1 MKEFYAV
8 ILAGGKGTRFW
19 PLSRAQKPK
28 QLIDITGRG
37 SMLRLTFER
46 LAAFVPP
53 ERVLLL
59 TIEDLKPA
67 ISSELPEVAEEN
79 IFLEP
84 VGRNT
89 GPSLAVASSLV
100 HHRGGDAPMLC
111 CPADHLIGEE
121 EEFRSLIGAAAK
133 VAAERDTLITFGVK
147 PDNPAT
153 GYGYI
158 EAGKRVEERDG
169 RSFFTVKRFH
179 EKPDLEKARNYLR
192 NESFYW
198 NSGIFVWRP
207 SVFLSAWKRYVPESV
222 ESLSEISRS
231 LGTDRMDETVASAYP
246 RLPSI
251 SVDYAVLEKAENVLV
266 APAVLNWSD
275 VGSWDALFDIL
286 PGDGSE
292 NIGVGYTKVLDSH
305 GNLLFNPEGT
315 TVAVGVEDM
324 IVVVDGTNVLVCKRG
339 HSQKVK
345 SILERIE
352 KDGRTDLL

>member
-1 MKEFYAV
+1 MEELYAV

-19 PLSRAQKPK
+19 PLSRALRPK

-46 LAAFVPP
+46 LAAIVPP

-59 TIEDLKPA
+59 TTEDLSPS
-67 ISSELPEVAEEN
+67 ISSELPELKEEN
-79 IFLEP
+79 IFCEP

-100 HHRGGDAPMLC
+100 RHRGGDTPMLC

-121 EEFRSLIGAAAK
+121 QEFRYLVEAAAK
-133 VAAERDTLITFGVK
+133 VAAERDSLITFGVK

-158 EAGKRVEERDG
+158 EAGKRAEERDN
-169 RSFFTVKRFH
+169 RPFFTVERFH
-179 EKPDLEKARNYLR
+179 EKPDLEKARDYLR
-192 NESFYW
+192 NGTFYW

-207 SVFLSAWKRYVPESV
+207 SVFLSAWERYMPESV
-222 ESLSEISRS
+222 ESLNEISRS
-231 LGTDRMDETVASAYP
+231 LGTASMDETVATFYP
-246 RLPSI
+246 LLPSI

-266 APAVLNWSD
+266 APAALKWSD

-286 PGDGSE
+286 PDDGSE
-292 NIGVGYTKVLDSH
+292 NAGVGYTKVLDSQ

-315 TVAVGVEDM
+315 TVLVGVEDM
-324 IVVVDGTNVLVCKRG
+324 IIAVDGTDVLVCKRG
-339 HSQKVK
+339 HSQKVRN
-345 SILERIE
+345 ILEKIE

>member
-1 MKEFYAV
+1 MDKFYAV

-19 PLSRAQKPK
+19 PLSRARRPK

-59 TIEDLKPA
+59 TTEDLKPA
-67 ISSELPEVAEEN
+67 ISNELPEVAEEN

-84 VGRNT
+84 MGRNT
-89 GPSLAVASSLV
+89 GPALAVASSIV
-100 HHRGGDAPMLC
+100 RHRDGDAPMLC
-111 CPADHLIGEE
+111 CPADHLIGDE
-121 EEFRSLIGAAAK
+121 EEFRGLIGAAVK

-158 EAGKRVEERDG
+158 EAGKRAEERDG
-169 RSFFTVKRFH
+169 RPFFTVERFH
-179 EKPDLEKARNYLR
+179 EKPDLEKARNYMR

-207 SVFLSAWKRYVPESV
+207 SVFLSAWERFMPESV
-222 ESLSEISRS
+222 ESLNRISRS
-231 LGTDRMDETVASAYP
+231 LGTDRMDETVASFYP

-266 APAVLNWSD
+266 APALLKWSD
-275 VGSWDALFDIL
+275 VGSWDSLFDIL
-286 PGDGSE
+286 PVDGSE
-292 NIGVGYTKVLDSH
+292 NIGVGYTKMLDSK
-305 GNLLFNPEGT
+305 GNLLFNPDGT

-324 IVVVDGTNVLVCKRG
+324 IVVVDGTDVLICKRG
-339 HSQKVK
+339 HSQKVRN
-345 SILERIE
+345 ILEKIE

>member
-1 MKEFYAV
+1 MEELYAV
-8 ILAGGKGTRFW
+8 ILAGGRGTRFW
-19 PLSRAQKPK
+19 PLSRANRPK

-53 ERVLLL
+53 ERILLL
-59 TIEDLKPA
+59 TTGELSPS
-67 ISSELPEVAEEN
+67 ISSELPEVDEEN

-100 HHRGGDAPMLC
+100 RKRGGDAPMLC

-121 EEFRSLIGAAAK
+121 REFHSLVGAAVK
-133 VAAERDTLITFGVK
+133 VAAEHDALITFGVK

-158 EAGKRVEERDG
+158 EAGKRAEEKDG
-169 RSFFTVKRFH
+169 RSFLTVERFH
-179 EKPDLEKARNYLR
+179 EKPDLEKARNYLKS
-192 NESFYW
+192 ESFFW

-207 SVFLSAWKRYVPESV
+207 SVFLSAWELYMPESV
-222 ESLSEISRS
+222 ESLNEISRS
-231 LGTDRMDETVASAYP
+231 LGTDHQDETVASAYP

-266 APAVLNWSD
+266 VPAVLEWSD

-286 PGDGSE
+286 PGDSSE
-292 NIGVGYTKVLDSH
+292 NIGVGYTKVLDSK
-305 GNLLFNPEGT
+305 GNLLFNPKGT
-315 TVAVGVEDM
+315 TVLVGVEDM
-324 IVVVDGTNVLVCKRG
+324 IVVVDGTDVLVCKRG
-339 HSQKVK
+339 HSQKVR
-345 SILERIE
+345 SILEEIE